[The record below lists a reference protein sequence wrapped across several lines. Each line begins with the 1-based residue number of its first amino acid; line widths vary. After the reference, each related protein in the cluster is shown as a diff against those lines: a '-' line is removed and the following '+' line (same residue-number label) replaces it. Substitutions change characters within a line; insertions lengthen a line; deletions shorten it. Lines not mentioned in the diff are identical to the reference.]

1 MDKVNLKVGDILK
14 ITKNVNGHEF
24 PIGIKV
30 RLINAQ
36 FGYDSYVAEY
46 LDGHDYWYLTTN
58 EFTKVGEANV

>member
-1 MDKVNLKVGDILK
+1 MDKVNLKVGDILE
-14 ITKNVNGHEF
+14 ITKNVSRHEF

-36 FGYDSYVAEY
+36 VDYDSYLAEY
-46 LDGHDYWYLTTN
+46 IDGHDCWYLKAK